1 MRLTV
6 IVAGVL
12 AFCWLSATSH
22 PETGSSSYSSKTPLP
37 EPAIFAPGIISTG
50 DYESHP
56 AFTPDG
62 NTLYYLKDAPDFSF
76 WTIVVTEYKDGNWS
90 TPEVAPFSG
99 QYADADPF
107 ITADGSRL
115 YFISNRPLDGKS
127 KNDLDIWMLQKT
139 GEAWGEPKNLRE
151 PVNSAGNEWYPTL
164 ASDGTLYFGSD
175 RPGGKGSTDLYKCKF
190 VAGKYQTPENLGDAI
205 NTKHNEFE
213 PYIAPDQSYLIFMA
227 GRPDGFG
234 NFDLFISYN
243 RDGNWTPAKNLGEK
257 FSSSGFEYSP
267 KLSPDGKYLFFTS
280 TRGFGSE
287 PLNKRLN
294 YKELIEK
301 LRGPGNGLGDIYQ
314 VDVSALKLQKGNY

>member
-1 MRLTV
+1 MRATGFL
-6 IVAGVL
+6 AGVL
-12 AFCWLSATSH
+12 ALCWLNGASY
-22 PETGSSSYSSKTPLP
+22 PETGASYTSKIPLS
-37 EPAIFAPGIISTG
+37 EPAIFAPGSISTG

-62 NTLYYLKDAPDFSF
+62 NTLYYLKDTPDFSF
-76 WTIVVTEYKDGNWS
+76 WTIVVSQYKNGSWS

-115 YFISNRPLDGKS
+115 YFISNRPVDGKS
-127 KNDLDIWMLQKT
+127 KGDLDIWMLEKMD
-139 GEAWGEPKNLRE
+139 EFWGEPKNLQE
-151 PVNSAGNEWYPTL
+151 PVNSTGNEWYPTL

-175 RPGGKGSTDLYKCKF
+175 RPGGKGRTDLYRCKY

-205 NTKHNEFE
+205 NTKHDEFE
-213 PYIAPDQSYLIFMA
+213 PYIAPNQNYLIFMA

-234 NFDLFISYN
+234 GFDLFISYN
-243 RDGNWTPAKNLGEK
+243 RNGNWTPAKNLGEK

-267 KLSPDGKYLFFTS
+267 KLSPDGKYFFFTS
-280 TRGFGSE
+280 TRGFGSQ
-287 PLNKRLN
+287 PLKQRLN
-294 YKELIEK
+294 YQELIAK

-314 VDVSALKLQKGNY
+314 VDVSALHISDH

>member
-1 MRLTV
+1 MRLTG

-12 AFCWLSATSH
+12 AFFWLSTASH
-22 PETGSSSYSSKTPLP
+22 PQSGFSYSSKTPLP
-37 EPAIFAPGIISTG
+37 EPVIFAPGIISTG

-62 NTLYYLKDAPDFSF
+62 NTLYYLKDAPDFTF
-76 WTIVVTEYKDGNWS
+76 WTIVVTKYKDGNWI

-107 ITADGSRL
+107 ITADGSQL
-115 YFISNRPLDGKS
+115 YFISNRPLDGKAT
-127 KNDLDIWMLQKT
+127 KDLDIWMLQKT
-139 GEAWGEPKNLRE
+139 GETWGEPKNLRE

-175 RPGGKGSTDLYKCKF
+175 RPGGKGRTDLYKCKF

-205 NTKHNEFE
+205 NTKHDEFE

-234 NFDLFISYN
+234 GFDLFISYN
-243 RDGNWTPAKNLGEK
+243 RNGNWTPAKNLGEK

-267 KLSPDGKYLFFTS
+267 KLSPDGKYFFFTS
-280 TRGFGSE
+280 TRGFGTE

-314 VDVSALKLQKGNY
+314 VDISALKLEKGTD